1 MDLVENIYK
10 LIKFFPKEEI
20 YTLSS
25 QLRRS
30 VISIPP
36 NIAEGQNR
44 NTDKEFI
51 QFLYIALGSASEVE
65 TQLFIAQRLNYIQNI
80 DKELN
85 QITSIRKMINALI
98 NSIKREGN

>member
-20 YTLSS
+20 YALSS

-30 VISIPP
+30 VISIPS

-98 NSIKREGN
+98 NSIKRKGN